1 MNMKNGTTL
10 IEVVLATLI
19 LALSM
24 LPIFGIMSYT
34 GGATRNQKAEGVAAG
49 LAKEEMNRWMYALK
63 KANVTTGTHD
73 WSFGPGFN
81 VEGNL
86 FSGVVTVYKYGDAE
100 VKVAYPEI
108 EPHDYQSCSA
118 VGESRMLTAADFIT
132 QEKFLDKIR
141 KPADDALADI
151 SVVVTWRL
159 PNEAT
164 ARPVNRIQLVGR
176 RAFLE

>member
-1 MNMKNGTTL
+1 MKNARGTTL
-10 IEVVLATLI
+10 IEIVLAIMI

-63 KANVTTGTHD
+63 STNVTTGTHD
-73 WSFGPGFN
+73 WSFGPDFN

-86 FSGVVTVYKYGDAE
+86 YSGVVTVAKYGDAS
-100 VKVAYPEI
+100 VNVTYPEI
-108 EPHDYQSCSA
+108 KPHNYQNCSA
-118 VGESRMLTAADFIT
+118 AGESAPRSASDFFTRVKPLT
-132 QEKFLDKIR
+132 EIR
-141 KPADDALADI
+141 NPPKDAMADI
-151 SVVVTWRL
+151 RVVVTWRL

-164 ARPVNRIQLVGR
+164 ARPVNTIVLVAR